1 MKRTIIHIDED
12 KCNGCGLC
20 VQACHE
26 GAIGLVDGKA
36 RLLREDYCDGL
47 GDCLPA
53 CPAEAI
59 TFVERDAPAYDA
71 EAVKAAQAAKQAAP
85 RVCGRI
91 IGLNGYPH
99 FDSKFRWAHTT
110 KRYLDSSVPI
120 PYHIFIDLLDEL
132 LQCYALPGTAIEH
145 LVLHSSKK
153 SFTG

>member
-1 MKRTIIHIDED
+1 MTKLTTKVKILI
-12 KCNGCGLC
+12 
-20 VQACHE
+20 V
-26 GAIGLVDGKA
+26 IGLVVIIAIGSAFVHLYNEKVYWQ
-36 RLLREDYCDGL
+36 ED
-47 GDCLPA
+47 
-53 CPAEAI
+53 
-59 TFVERDAPAYDA
+59 
-71 EAVKAAQAAKQAAP
+71 AAQYNHYHWEELNLMTW
-85 RVCGRI
+85 VCGRI